1 MMNKENVFCR
11 FTKEV
16 RRSHHLIN
24 DLRSK
29 ILSTWDFLV
38 NVK

>member
-1 MMNKENVFCR
+1 MNNKENVFCR

-24 DLRSK
+24 DLTQTFN
-29 ILSTWDFLV
+29 LLAT
-38 NVK
+38 VK